1 MNWSDIKI
9 SSKIKPH
16 LSENALIVLEKR
28 YLAKDDKGKTIET
41 PEELFQRVAKFV
53 ASAGLLYGKKADEVN
68 RAADEY
74 YEMMANLE
82 FLPNTPTLMNAG
94 RPLGQLSACFVL
106 PVEDSMDKI
115 FDAVKNMALIH
126 KSGGGTGFSFSRLR
140 PKDDIVKT
148 TAGVSSGPVSF
159 MNIFNAA
166 TETVKQGGT
175 RRGAN
180 MAILSVHHPDI
191 IEFIRAKEDRNA
203 LTNFNISVALT
214 DDFMKALEKGG
225 EYELI
230 NPNTKKTVKKLRAR
244 DVFTLIIQKAWESG
258 EPGIIFLDRIN
269 AINPLRN
276 IGMIES
282 TNPCVTG
289 DTTVLTAEGPRPVS
303 ELLGTQFSAVV
314 DGVPH
319 ISTPEGF
326 FSTGIKPVYRLVTRE
341 GFEVRLTSDHPILRA
356 ASISRSSILT
366 EWIEAGELAAG
377 DKICLHNHRGF
388 HGWTGTY
395 GYSEGYLVGLLFG
408 DGTIKGDKA
417 VISVWPRR
425 LAANGAENADPVMR
439 EAQECAMKL
448 PHRADFKG
456 FVEIK
461 GRSEYRMSTAA
472 LKKICHALGITPR
485 HKTITAKLEAC
496 SYDFYRGFLRGL
508 FDTDGSVQGSQEK
521 GVSVRLAQSDL
532 RSLKIVQRML
542 HRLGIVSSLY
552 QNRRR
557 EGSTLLPDGKGGV
570 QSYHTRAQHE
580 LVISRN
586 NLITFSDKIGFTD
599 ADKACRLKA
608 SLAGYKRSLYREQF
622 LAEVAEI
629 IFEGVEEVF
638 DVRIPGV
645 HCFDG
650 SGFVLHNC
658 GEQPLL
664 PYESCNLGS
673 INLNKVIKKGKGGY
687 AIDYDR
693 LRNITRLSVIFLD
706 NIIDLNRYPLD
717 QIKENT
723 TANRKIGLGIMGFAD
738 VLIRLGVPYNSE
750 EAVKTAERIMS
761 AIQEESKHTSE
772 DLAKE
777 RGAFP
782 NFPRSTYAELG
793 REPLRN
799 ATTTTI
805 APTGTISIIAGA
817 SSGIEPV
824 YALAYVRN
832 VMDNNIL
839 VEVNPLFEEIAKERG
854 FYSNDIAAQI
864 AEHGSAADVDGIPED
879 VKRIF
884 VNAHDISPEWHI
896 RIQAAFQKH
905 VDNAVSKTVNFK
917 STAAMEDIEQVYLT
931 AYRLGCKGVT
941 VYRDQ
946 SRENQVLDTRPKSEK
961 RQAPEQTDTK
971 VEGRPHISPRPRNDI
986 TWGSTRKMTT
996 GCGSLYVT
1004 INEDE
1009 HGLFEVFAAMGK
1021 GGGCAASQTE
1031 AVSRLISL
1039 ALRSGIDREQIIKQI
1054 KGVRCPNQAW
1064 EKGGRIYSCAD
1075 AIAKALER
1083 HSGIDHVKNGDT
1095 ILEAA
1100 KNIAETN
1107 GKGRDT
1113 VMVGVCPDCDGP
1125 LEFESGCSVCRS
1137 CGFSRCG

>member
-28 YLAKDDKGKTIET
+28 YLAKDDKGKTMET
-41 PEELFQRVAKFV
+41 PEELFRRVAKFV
-53 ASAGLLYGKKADEVN
+53 AAADFLYGKKSDEVN
-68 RAADEY
+68 RTADDFY
-74 YEMMANLE
+74 DMMANLE

-140 PKDDIVKT
+140 PRDDIVKT

-191 IEFIRAKEDRNA
+191 IQFIRAKEDRNA

-214 DDFMKALEKGG
+214 ADFMEALEKGG
-225 EYELI
+225 EFELI
-230 NPNTKKTVKKLRAR
+230 NPNTKKVMKKLKAR
-244 DVFTLIIQKAWESG
+244 DVFTLIVQKAWESG
-258 EPGIIFLDRIN
+258 EPGIIFIDRIN
-269 AINPLRN
+269 ATNSLRN
-276 IGMIES
+276 VGMIES
-282 TNPCVTG
+282 TNP
-289 DTTVLTAEGPRPVS
+289 
-303 ELLGTQFSAVV
+303 
-314 DGVPH
+314 
-319 ISTPEGF
+319 
-326 FSTGIKPVYRLVTRE
+326 
-341 GFEVRLTSDHPILRA
+341 
-356 ASISRSSILT
+356 
-366 EWIEAGELAAG
+366 
-377 DKICLHNHRGF
+377 
-388 HGWTGTY
+388 
-395 GYSEGYLVGLLFG
+395 
-408 DGTIKGDKA
+408 
-417 VISVWPRR
+417 
-425 LAANGAENADPVMR
+425 
-439 EAQECAMKL
+439 
-448 PHRADFKG
+448 
-456 FVEIK
+456 
-461 GRSEYRMSTAA
+461 
-472 LKKICHALGITPR
+472 
-485 HKTITAKLEAC
+485 
-496 SYDFYRGFLRGL
+496 
-508 FDTDGSVQGSQEK
+508 
-521 GVSVRLAQSDL
+521 
-532 RSLKIVQRML
+532 
-542 HRLGIVSSLY
+542 
-552 QNRRR
+552 
-557 EGSTLLPDGKGGV
+557 
-570 QSYHTRAQHE
+570 
-580 LVISRN
+580 
-586 NLITFSDKIGFTD
+586 
-599 ADKACRLKA
+599 
-608 SLAGYKRSLYREQF
+608 
-622 LAEVAEI
+622 
-629 IFEGVEEVF
+629 
-638 DVRIPGV
+638 
-645 HCFDG
+645 
-650 SGFVLHNC
+650 C

-673 INLNKVIKKGKGGY
+673 INLNKVIKKEKSRY
-687 AIDYDR
+687 SIDYDR
-693 LRNITRLSVIFLD
+693 LRKITRLSVGFLD

-738 VLIRLGVPYNSE
+738 VLIRLGIPYNSE

-761 AIQEESKHTSE
+761 AIQEESRRASE
-772 DLAKE
+772 ELAKE

-782 NFPRSTYAELG
+782 NFPRSAYAERG
-793 REPLRN
+793 DKPLRN

-817 SSGIEPV
+817 SSGIEPI

-832 VMDNNIL
+832 VMDNNVL

-864 AEHGSAADVDGIPED
+864 ADHGSAAEVDGIPED

-917 STAAMEDIEQVYLT
+917 SSAAMDDIEQVYLT

-946 SRENQVLDTRPKSEK
+946 SRENQVLDTRPKGEK
-961 RQAPEQTDTK
+961 KEAPEQTDSH
-971 VEGRPHISPRPRNDI
+971 VEGRPNISPRPRNDI

-1107 GKGRDT
+1107 GKGRDI
-1113 VMVGVCPDCDGP
+1113 VMVGVCPDCGGP